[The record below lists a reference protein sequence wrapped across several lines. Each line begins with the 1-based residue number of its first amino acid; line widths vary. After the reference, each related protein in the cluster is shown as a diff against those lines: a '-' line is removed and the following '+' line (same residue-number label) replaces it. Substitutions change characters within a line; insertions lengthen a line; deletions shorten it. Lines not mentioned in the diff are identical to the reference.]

1 MKIDTIVVEVR
12 LLDGEK
18 ELKRAECFIPITP
31 GEPLRAGKLM
41 DACQR
46 SVAHCLDELQ
56 KELDFS

>member
-1 MKIDTIVVEVR
+1 MLVDTIVVEVR
-12 LLDGEK
+12 LLKG
-18 ELKRAECFIPITP
+18 LKHLKSAECFIPIVK
-31 GEPLRAGKLM
+31 GEPLRAGDLM